1 MAVQSGRWVGGD
13 VRGLLG
19 QVRPEHPGLVEQGK
33 SRDSTRKGL
42 KQGMDVILSVF
53 GNVTVEH

>member
-1 MAVQSGRWVGGD
+1 MSGGRS
-13 VRGLLG
+13 G
-19 QVRPEHPGLVEQGK
+19 QVRLEHPGLVEQGK

-42 KQGMDVILSVF
+42 KQGTDVILSVF